1 MSLANYLSV
10 LMNKINSL
18 NLLFGLGF
26 ALTAA
31 FPVVAAPPPSGSTVT
46 VYNCTSNSQI
56 YIKSYNSN
64 DKIQSVAYSTSATI
78 KGIPATA
85 NGGLSP
91 SSITVNCA
99 TSDGCI
105 LEAPAPSTSFRL
117 LGANSGGAISG
128 SIGLYHPNVIGTP
141 TGESPDMLQFELLNG
156 NQCTCRTPTYPNSCN

>member
-1 MSLANYLSV
+1 MSLANYISV

-31 FPVVAAPPPSGSTVT
+31 FPAVAAPPPSGSTVT
-46 VYNCTSNSQI
+46 VYNCTSYAIS
-56 YIKSYNSN
+56 IKSYNSN
-64 DKIQSVAYSTSATI
+64 DKIQSVPYSTSATI
-78 KGIPATA
+78 KAIPATA
-85 NGGLSP
+85 TGGLSP
-91 SSITVNCA
+91 SSTTVNCA

-105 LEAPAPSTSFRL
+105 LEAPSTSFGL

-141 TGESPDMLQFELLNG
+141 TGESPNMLQFQTLVNG

>member
-1 MSLANYLSV
+1 MSLANHLSI

-46 VYNCTSNSQI
+46 VYNCTSNSQV

-64 DKIQSVAYSTSATI
+64 DKSLAVAYYTSSTI

-85 NGGLSP
+85 TGGLSP

-99 TSDGCI
+99 TSNGCI
-105 LEAPAPSTSFRL
+105 LEAPSPVFGA
-117 LGANSGGAISG
+117 LGAASGVAVSG
-128 SIGLYHPNVIGTP
+128 SIGVYHPNVIGGVN
-141 TGESPDMLQFELLNG
+141 GESPNMFQFEPVVNG